1 MNRFIYGFCA
11 CSLSAM
17 LWPSLVPIGW
27 LPILFLAMVL
37 CLRKGPLMAG
47 CLFAVIWL
55 SLLFHCLFM
64 HQYAEKSQQIEFK
77 AQIVSLVNQN
87 RDWISFDVRVINQA
101 DQDAFFEAL
110 ALNNVQRYYRLTWQK
125 PDKIVIGQTWLFSAK
140 VKGISSIQNQ
150 GGFNQQKQFISQHI
164 IAKGRVKRAELLS
177 HSMSVRQ
184 QVIDALSPT
193 LAQFA
198 QGDILQALIFEDK
211 SGLSAIRW
219 QQLRQTGA
227 GHLVAISGLHLS
239 VVFGLFYAIMIG
251 LSRYA
256 FSWQHLGKIQLA
268 MVIAALFTF
277 GYGYLS
283 GFAVATQRALL
294 MLFLLLIFS
303 LIKQFSHHWD
313 RLVYALFFVLL
324 VDPFA
329 SLGAGLWLSFGAL
342 VIILLA
348 VKSTTVDQQ
357 PMLGS
362 DHVNQSID
370 VPKFDMTERC
380 IQKAKQ
386 VKDKILHGL
395 SVLWSIQWRLAL
407 FLGGLQGILFGG
419 ISPHSI
425 WLNMLL
431 VPWFSL
437 VVIPLTILSF
447 CLWLVALCVMWLL
460 GIDLVSLQSLG
471 LMIFQWANI
480 SLEPFA
486 WLLQLSDHL
495 PLKQLAL
502 TEQELAGLL
511 FVFFAIILLMFRGY
525 VPNNRKLAFR
535 LLVAVLMLPI
545 IVSKLVTHQILFPP
559 SSSSRSAPWQLH
571 VIDVAQGM
579 AVVLQQGQHGII
591 YDTGAA
597 YGDFSYAQRAILP
610 FLASKGIRYIDYI
623 VVSHDDNDHAGGL
636 NVLLDKFPQATLIA
650 DFLTSASTLPESSPA
665 VQACEGELHWRGVQ
679 LTFISN
685 HLTTKSN
692 DNNQSCVV
700 KLSDGQ
706 SSVLLTGDIE
716 APREQAL
723 VAANVDI
730 QADILLVP
738 HHGSR
743 TSSTPAFIDNV
754 NPRLAIFTA
763 GFSNQ
768 YGFPKLDVLTRYQQ
782 RDCKILQ
789 TGHVGQISINF
800 THNDYYVTT
809 YRQKMAPFWYNRLF
823 RFGESLKAE

>member
-17 LWPSLVPIGW
+17 LWPSLAPMWCV
-27 LPILFLAMVL
+27 PILFLVMLV
-37 CLRKGPLMAG
+37 CIRKGPLMAG

-55 SLLFHCLFM
+55 SLLFHSLYM

-77 AQIVSLVNQN
+77 AQIVSLVSQN
-87 RDWISFDVRVINQA
+87 SDWISFDVRVIA
-101 DQDAFFEAL
+101 EPKQDAFFETL

-125 PDKIVIGQTWLFSAK
+125 PDKIVIGQIWQFSAK
-140 VKGISSIQNQ
+140 LKGITSIQNQ
-150 GGFNQQKQFISQHI
+150 GGFNQQKYFISRHI
-164 IAKGRVKRAELLS
+164 IAKGRIKQAELIS
-177 HSMSVRQ
+177 NSVSMRQ
-184 QVIDALSPT
+184 QVMLVSSPILS
-193 LAQFA
+193 QFS
-198 QGDILQALIFEDK
+198 QGDILQALIFGDK
-211 SGLSAIRW
+211 SMLTAQRW

-268 MVIAALFTF
+268 MLIAALFTL

-283 GFAVATQRALL
+283 GFAIATQRALL

-303 LIKQFSHHWD
+303 FIKQFSHHWD
-313 RLVYALFFVLL
+313 RLAYALFFVLL

-329 SLGAGLWLSFGAL
+329 SLGAGLWLSFCAL
-342 VIILLA
+342 MIILLS
-348 VKSTTVDQQ
+348 VKSDVTEQQ
-357 PMLGS
+357 AIL
-362 DHVNQSID
+362 DADYTHQSID
-370 VPKFDMTERC
+370 SLQPHNAKFWVNKFKL
-380 IQKAKQ
+380 IKN
-386 VKDKILHGL
+386 KILRGL

-407 FLGGLQGILFGG
+407 LLGVLQGILFGG

-437 VVIPLTILSF
+437 VVIPLTMLSF
-447 CLWLVALCVMWLL
+447 CIWLVALSVMLL
-460 GIDLVSLQSLG
+460 VGVDAGAHQNIG
-471 LMIFQWANI
+471 LMIFQWANL
-480 SLEPFA
+480 SLEPFG

-495 PLKQLAL
+495 PLKQLVL

-511 FVFFAIILLMFRGY
+511 FFILATMLLMLRGY
-525 VPNNRKLAFR
+525 VPNKLRSVYR
-535 LLVAVLMLPI
+535 LIVVILVLPI
-545 IVSKLVTHQILFPP
+545 IMVKLVAHDLLPTPKSTL
-559 SSSSRSAPWQLH
+559 RSTPWQLH

-579 AVVLQQGQHGII
+579 AVVLQQGQHGVI

-610 FLASKGIRYIDYI
+610 FLASRGIRYIDFI
-623 VVSHDDNDHAGGL
+623 IISHDDNDHAGGL
-636 NVLLDKFPQATLIA
+636 NVLLKQFPRAVLIA
-650 DFLTSASTLPESSPA
+650 DFPMAASTLSGLSRP
-665 VQACEGELHWRGVQ
+665 VKTCDGQLNWRGVQ
-679 LTFISN
+679 LGFISN
-685 HLTTKSN
+685 QLTTNSN
-692 DNNQSCVV
+692 DNNRSCVV
-700 KLSDGQ
+700 KLFDGQ

-716 APREQAL
+716 APREHML
-723 VAANVDI
+723 LMDNTNI

-743 TSSTPAFIDNV
+743 TSSTAEFIDSV
-754 NPRLAIFTA
+754 NPQLAIFTA

-768 YGFPKLDVLTRYQQ
+768 YGFPKSDIVDRYQLHGSN
-782 RDCKILQ
+782 ILQ
-789 TGHVGQISINF
+789 TGHVGQISISF
-800 THNDYYVTT
+800 TSDGYKVAT
-809 YRQKMAPFWYNRLF
+809 YRQQIAPFWYNRLF

>member
-1 MNRFIYGFCA
+1 
-11 CSLSAM
+11 M

-77 AQIVSLVNQN
+77 AQIVSLVSQN

-101 DQDAFFEAL
+101 DQYAFFEAL

-198 QGDILQALIFEDK
+198 QGDILQALIFGDK

-313 RLVYALFFVLL
+313 RLVYALFFM
-324 VDPFA
+324 
-329 SLGAGLWLSFGAL
+329 
-342 VIILLA
+342 
-348 VKSTTVDQQ
+348 
-357 PMLGS
+357 PM
-362 DHVNQSID
+362 
-370 VPKFDMTERC
+370 
-380 IQKAKQ
+380 
-386 VKDKILHGL
+386 
-395 SVLWSIQWRLAL
+395 
-407 FLGGLQGILFGG
+407 
-419 ISPHSI
+419 
-425 WLNMLL
+425 
-431 VPWFSL
+431 
-437 VVIPLTILSF
+437 
-447 CLWLVALCVMWLL
+447 
-460 GIDLVSLQSLG
+460 
-471 LMIFQWANI
+471 
-480 SLEPFA
+480 
-486 WLLQLSDHL
+486 
-495 PLKQLAL
+495 QLA
-502 TEQELAGLL
+502 Q
-511 FVFFAIILLMFRGY
+511 
-525 VPNNRKLAFR
+525 
-535 LLVAVLMLPI
+535 
-545 IVSKLVTHQILFPP
+545 
-559 SSSSRSAPWQLH
+559 
-571 VIDVAQGM
+571 
-579 AVVLQQGQHGII
+579 
-591 YDTGAA
+591 
-597 YGDFSYAQRAILP
+597 
-610 FLASKGIRYIDYI
+610 
-623 VVSHDDNDHAGGL
+623 
-636 NVLLDKFPQATLIA
+636 
-650 DFLTSASTLPESSPA
+650 
-665 VQACEGELHWRGVQ
+665 
-679 LTFISN
+679 
-685 HLTTKSN
+685 
-692 DNNQSCVV
+692 
-700 KLSDGQ
+700 
-706 SSVLLTGDIE
+706 
-716 APREQAL
+716 
-723 VAANVDI
+723 
-730 QADILLVP
+730 
-738 HHGSR
+738 
-743 TSSTPAFIDNV
+743 
-754 NPRLAIFTA
+754 
-763 GFSNQ
+763 
-768 YGFPKLDVLTRYQQ
+768 
-782 RDCKILQ
+782 
-789 TGHVGQISINF
+789 
-800 THNDYYVTT
+800 
-809 YRQKMAPFWYNRLF
+809 
-823 RFGESLKAE
+823 

>member
-77 AQIVSLVNQN
+77 AQIVSLVSQN

-101 DQDAFFEAL
+101 DQYAFFEAL

-198 QGDILQALIFEDK
+198 QEDILQALIFGDK

-348 VKSTTVDQQ
+348 VKSTTVD
-357 PMLGS
+357 
-362 DHVNQSID
+362 
-370 VPKFDMTERC
+370 
-380 IQKAKQ
+380 
-386 VKDKILHGL
+386 
-395 SVLWSIQWRLAL
+395 
-407 FLGGLQGILFGG
+407 
-419 ISPHSI
+419 
-425 WLNMLL
+425 
-431 VPWFSL
+431 
-437 VVIPLTILSF
+437 
-447 CLWLVALCVMWLL
+447 
-460 GIDLVSLQSLG
+460 
-471 LMIFQWANI
+471 
-480 SLEPFA
+480 
-486 WLLQLSDHL
+486 
-495 PLKQLAL
+495 
-502 TEQELAGLL
+502 
-511 FVFFAIILLMFRGY
+511 
-525 VPNNRKLAFR
+525 
-535 LLVAVLMLPI
+535 
-545 IVSKLVTHQILFPP
+545 
-559 SSSSRSAPWQLH
+559 
-571 VIDVAQGM
+571 
-579 AVVLQQGQHGII
+579 
-591 YDTGAA
+591 
-597 YGDFSYAQRAILP
+597 
-610 FLASKGIRYIDYI
+610 
-623 VVSHDDNDHAGGL
+623 
-636 NVLLDKFPQATLIA
+636 
-650 DFLTSASTLPESSPA
+650 
-665 VQACEGELHWRGVQ
+665 
-679 LTFISN
+679 
-685 HLTTKSN
+685 
-692 DNNQSCVV
+692 
-700 KLSDGQ
+700 
-706 SSVLLTGDIE
+706 
-716 APREQAL
+716 
-723 VAANVDI
+723 
-730 QADILLVP
+730 
-738 HHGSR
+738 
-743 TSSTPAFIDNV
+743 
-754 NPRLAIFTA
+754 
-763 GFSNQ
+763 
-768 YGFPKLDVLTRYQQ
+768 
-782 RDCKILQ
+782 
-789 TGHVGQISINF
+789 
-800 THNDYYVTT
+800 
-809 YRQKMAPFWYNRLF
+809 
-823 RFGESLKAE
+823 